1 MMYVLFVIVSLGNN
15 NHTIFY
21 ERNLSQE
28 DCYAM
33 VDGFEQSNEYK
44 ASCQLQNAEI

>member
-15 NHTIFY
+15 THIVNY

-28 DCYAM
+28 ECYAM
-33 VDGFEQSNEYK
+33 FEVFEQSSEYK
-44 ASCQLQNAEI
+44 TNCQVMNPEI

>member
-15 NHTIFY
+15 NYIVNY

-33 VDGFEQSNEYK
+33 VEGFEQSNEYK

>member
-1 MMYVLFVIVSLGNN
+1 MYVLFVIISLGNN

-28 DCYAM
+28 YCYAM
-33 VDGFEQSNEYK
+33 VEGFEQSSEYK

>member
-1 MMYVLFVIVSLGNN
+1 MMYVLFVIISLGNN

-21 ERNLSQE
+21 ERNLSESQCVQIA
-28 DCYAM
+28 DALNT
-33 VDGFEQSNEYK
+33 DSEYK

>member
-1 MMYVLFVIVSLGNN
+1 MYVIFVVVSLGNN

-33 VDGFEQSNEYK
+33 MDGFGQSSEYK
-44 ASCQLQNAEI
+44 ASCQLQNYEI

>member
-1 MMYVLFVIVSLGNN
+1 MYVLFVIVSLGNN

-33 VDGFEQSNEYK
+33 VEGFEQSNEHK